1 LTPMP
6 HTPYTPGMLR
16 TKDIV
21 KFKEYIE
28 SGQWADAFG
37 YASEDLR
44 LEMIEK
50 IEELLDAADAAD
62 KVVGEVLFSKDGM
75 PPAEAGQSG
84 LPAASQSEPA
94 KE

>member
-1 LTPMP
+1 
-6 HTPYTPGMLR
+6 
-16 TKDIV
+16 
-21 KFKEYIE
+21 
-28 SGQWADAFG
+28 
-37 YASEDLR
+37 
-44 LEMIEK
+44 
-50 IEELLDAADAAD
+50 LDAADAAD